1 MPVYVRNG
9 ESRFS
14 YLPDANPPFGPF
26 DPASPRSQ
34 DPGVPPA
41 LVFGNGAAI
50 YFPASADV
58 HTPQTFE
65 FNAIT
70 VSRPPHASPE
80 TKVME
85 FLTFHR
91 QFVIP
96 NHYFRYHDFNEFCS
110 IGLIHLAD
118 TFEPTRYAV
127 AAYAA
132 LLYSAF
138 RRDKRAR
145 EYAFLYYAQSIY
157 CVQGM
162 MSDPQTMPAFPILVA
177 ILELGSFEVWCRT

>member
-1 MPVYVRNG
+1 
-9 ESRFS
+9 
-14 YLPDANPPFGPF
+14 
-26 DPASPRSQ
+26 
-34 DPGVPPA
+34 
-41 LVFGNGAAI
+41 
-50 YFPASADV
+50 
-58 HTPQTFE
+58 
-65 FNAIT
+65 
-70 VSRPPHASPE
+70 
-80 TKVME
+80 ME

-96 NHYFRYHDFNEFCS
+96 NHYFRYHGFNEFCNT
-110 IGLIHLAD
+110 GLIHLAN

-138 RRDKRAR
+138 RRDQRAR

-162 MSDPQTMPAFPILVA
+162 MNEPSTMPALPTLVA
-177 ILELGSFEVWCRT
+177 ILELGSFEVWYLNLAALMTSVSLATRARSFDISVEHLKFSSSFVILEHIYRH